1 MFWRADVE
9 SNELKRENERLK
21 AELEE
26 AKAEI
31 ERLNKRLAEKDVD
44 SRTFIDEYINGPED
58 DRTEVQR
65 WATSNR

>member
-9 SNELKRENERLK
+9 TNELKRENERLK

-26 AKAEI
+26 ARAEI
-31 ERLNKRLAEKDVD
+31 ERLNKQIAEKDVD